1 MDDYEKRVIAYQLAM
16 SLARSMLTQGIIS
29 EEEYRK
35 IDTIMT
41 EKHGL
46 FSGTIFR

>member
-1 MDDYEKRVIAYQLAM
+1 MDDYGKRVIAYQLAM